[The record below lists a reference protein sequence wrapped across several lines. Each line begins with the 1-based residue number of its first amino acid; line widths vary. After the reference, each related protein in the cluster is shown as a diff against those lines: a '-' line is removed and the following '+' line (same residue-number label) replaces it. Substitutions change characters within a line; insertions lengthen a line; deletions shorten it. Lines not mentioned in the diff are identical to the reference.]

1 MLDKGKSDAR
11 IARVTG
17 RLFGR
22 LEIWA
27 CQTTDTLRPGYG
39 IVLGPE
45 SGQSGQYRWI
55 RQP

>member
-1 MLDKGKSDAR
+1 MNKGKSDAR